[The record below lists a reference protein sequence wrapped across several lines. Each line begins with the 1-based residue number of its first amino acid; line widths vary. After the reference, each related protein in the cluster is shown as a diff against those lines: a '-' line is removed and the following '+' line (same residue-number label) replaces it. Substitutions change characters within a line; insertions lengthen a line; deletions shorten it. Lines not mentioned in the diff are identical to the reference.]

1 MVDFSEDKPMWV
13 PTIDDINSSNITNF
27 INFLNNSCNLSIT
40 DFNSL
45 SDWSKNYSE
54 KFYEVL
60 WDFAGIIAEKKG
72 TPTLLE
78 SNKMPGA
85 KWFPE
90 AKLNF
95 AQNILTKKDNSLA
108 IIFQSENKVYRELS
122 WNELYRS
129 VSKLTKVFLDF
140 GVRPGDRVVGF
151 MPNIPETVISMLAAA
166 SIGAV
171 WSSCS
176 PDFGFKGVIDRF
188 SQIEPKILITA
199 DGYFYNGKS
208 HNSLYKVE
216 QIIDQLPSIK
226 KVIVVPYLNS
236 DHSLNNIKTSFSW
249 NDCMRSEQSPE
260 IDFISMKFDH
270 PLYIMYSSGTTG
282 IPKCIVHGAGGT
294 LLQHLKEHLLHTDIK
309 LGDRLFYFTTCGWM
323 MWNWLVSSLACGA
336 TIVLYD
342 GSPFYPDFNQLWSL
356 VDKAKIKIFGT
367 SAKYLDTCRK
377 ENICPQKKNSL
388 STLQTI
394 LSTGSPLSPSSFD
407 YVYEKVKSNV
417 RLSSIS
423 GGTDI
428 ISCFASGTST
438 LPVWRGEIQALA
450 LGMDVRV
457 FDNEGNSIIGSKGEL
472 VCTSPFPSM
481 PIGFWNDP
489 DGSRYKKA
497 YFEKFEGVWTHG
509 DYCEITKHGG
519 MIISGRSDAILNP
532 GGVRIGTAEI
542 YRQVESM
549 EEVEEA
555 ICVGQEWHGDIRI
568 ILFVRLFSE
577 NKLNDDLKNKIRL
590 KIREN
595 TTPRHIPAKIIS
607 VKDIPRTISG
617 KITELA
623 VRETIHGRNV
633 SNKDALANPDALD
646 LYKNIKELEN

>member
-1 MVDFSEDKPMWV
+1 
-13 PTIDDINSSNITNF
+13 
-27 INFLNNSCNLSIT
+27 
-40 DFNSL
+40 
-45 SDWSKNYSE
+45 
-54 KFYEVL
+54 
-60 WDFAGIIAEKKG
+60 
-72 TPTLLE
+72 
-78 SNKMPGA
+78 
-85 KWFPE
+85 
-90 AKLNF
+90 
-95 AQNILTKKDNSLA
+95 
-108 IIFQSENKVYRELS
+108 
-122 WNELYRS
+122 
-129 VSKLTKVFLDF
+129 
-140 GVRPGDRVVGF
+140 
-151 MPNIPETVISMLAAA
+151 
-166 SIGAV
+166 
-171 WSSCS
+171 
-176 PDFGFKGVIDRF
+176 
-188 SQIEPKILITA
+188 
-199 DGYFYNGKS
+199 
-208 HNSLYKVE
+208 
-216 QIIDQLPSIK
+216 
-226 KVIVVPYLNS
+226 
-236 DHSLNNIKTSFSW
+236 
-249 NDCMRSEQSPE
+249 
-260 IDFISMKFDH
+260 
-270 PLYIMYSSGTTG
+270 MYSSGTTG